1 MRLRAKTQETAH
13 THQRDTALSDDS
25 TATIKMLNSHTVS
38 AVLMCA
44 SLLVLAICVCG
55 GGGVCARAD
64 IILTA
69 VGDLLFITRAPPF
82 ARISRSFCFLV
93 CGCDGGG
100 A

>member
-25 TATIKMLNSHTVS
+25 TATIKMLSSHTVS

-44 SLLVLAICVCG
+44 PLLAICVC
-55 GGGVCARAD
+55 GVCARAD

-69 VGDLLFITRAPPF
+69 VGDLLFIRARLLSLAFLALF
-82 ARISRSFCFLV
+82 AFS
-93 CGCDGGG
+93 CGGNGGGG